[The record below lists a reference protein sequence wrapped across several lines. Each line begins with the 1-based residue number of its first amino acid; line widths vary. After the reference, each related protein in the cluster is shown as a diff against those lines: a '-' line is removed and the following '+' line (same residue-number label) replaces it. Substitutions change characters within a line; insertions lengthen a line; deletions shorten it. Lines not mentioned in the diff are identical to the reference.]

1 MNTHLYRI
9 FKKVIAIILA
19 LLLISTDTLQYAY
32 ATVDEYKGQEVIS
45 QDVSSQENIDNN
57 EQTSDDQNEGI
68 IDDKNLDKNSNI
80 TEEEL
85 SSEKD
90 NIQNNINKEDT
101 SNEKTE
107 KNNIKNVKSEEV
119 NQELVIK
126 VGQESNITDRNISIP
141 TGQVTRVHVTSTGSN
156 SNIIGDYKIRLEID
170 NPDVIL
176 SDFQKS
182 DGTIQNEITLDGIKL
197 KLVNGQGGKR
207 YIITELTQGSTNQ
220 FDFQMIFKNGVTND
234 G

>member
-9 FKKVIAIILA
+9 FKKVIAIVLA

-80 TEEEL
+80 TEAEL

-207 YIITELTQGSTNQ
+207 YIITELTQG
-220 FDFQMIFKNGVTND
+220 
-234 G
+234 

>member
-32 ATVDEYKGQEVIS
+32 ATVDEYQGQEVIS

-68 IDDKNLDKNSNI
+68 IDDKNLDKNLDKNSNI
-80 TEEEL
+80 TEAEL

-101 SNEKTE
+101 YNEKSTENEKTE

-182 DGTIQNEITLDGIKL
+182 DGQSKT
-197 KLVNGQGGKR
+197 R
-207 YIITELTQGSTNQ
+207 
-220 FDFQMIFKNGVTND
+220 
-234 G
+234 

>member
-9 FKKVIAIILA
+9 FKKVIAIVLA

-32 ATVDEYKGQEVIS
+32 ATVDEYQGQEVIS

-57 EQTSDDQNEGI
+57 EQTSDNQNEGI
-68 IDDKNLDKNSNI
+68 IDDKNLDKNLDKNSNI
-80 TEEEL
+80 TEAEL

-101 SNEKTE
+101 SNEKSTENEKTE

-197 KLVNGQGGKR
+197 KLVNG
-207 YIITELTQGSTNQ
+207 
-220 FDFQMIFKNGVTND
+220 
-234 G
+234 

>member
-9 FKKVIAIILA
+9 FKKVIAIVLA

-57 EQTSDDQNEGI
+57 EQTSDNQNEGI

-107 KNNIKNVKSEEV
+107 KNNIKNVLQ
-119 NQELVIK
+119 NNVI
-126 VGQESNITDRNISIP
+126 V
-141 TGQVTRVHVTSTGSN
+141 V
-156 SNIIGDYKIRLEID
+156 
-170 NPDVIL
+170 
-176 SDFQKS
+176 
-182 DGTIQNEITLDGIKL
+182 
-197 KLVNGQGGKR
+197 
-207 YIITELTQGSTNQ
+207 
-220 FDFQMIFKNGVTND
+220 
-234 G
+234 

>member
-9 FKKVIAIILA
+9 FKKVIAIVLA
-19 LLLISTDTLQYAY
+19 LLLISTETLQYAY
-32 ATVDEYKGQEVIS
+32 ATVDEYQGQEVIS

-68 IDDKNLDKNSNI
+68 IDDKNLDKNLDKNSNI
-80 TEEEL
+80 TEAEL

-101 SNEKTE
+101 SNKKSTENEKTE

-126 VGQESNITDRNISIP
+126 VGQESNITDKTNIQY
-141 TGQVTRVHVTSTGSN
+141 GWN
-156 SNIIGDYKIRLEID
+156 
-170 NPDVIL
+170 
-176 SDFQKS
+176 
-182 DGTIQNEITLDGIKL
+182 QN
-197 KLVNGQGGKR
+197 N
-207 YIITELTQGSTNQ
+207 
-220 FDFQMIFKNGVTND
+220 
-234 G
+234 

>member
-32 ATVDEYKGQEVIS
+32 ATVDEYQGQEVIS

-57 EQTSDDQNEGI
+57 EQTSDNQNEGI

-101 SNEKTE
+101 SNEKSTENEKTE

-197 KLVNGQGGKR
+197 KLVNG
-207 YIITELTQGSTNQ
+207 
-220 FDFQMIFKNGVTND
+220 
-234 G
+234 